1 MTGTGNSGMVG
12 VIQLQKEIFSE
23 GQISKAFPPVVHC
36 RVCLVISMSSSSLT
50 YHFNTIDPSF
60 FLDASSSHIF
70 KAKHSPNFSPITLT
84 TSLQS
89 SLFILPHPPNYQ
101 TLNNSVFGLRTYTL
115 FTLAHLLISNTKLR
129 VPKFLYPKQASPL
142 DSRLHTSNCQFEITT
157 SISNRQNR
165 LNKSQIKLQIY
176 PLEPLPLFF
185 LFLYGNF
192 IFFSSC
198 LDQRSCSHFSLTH
211 LSYLIYQEILLVL
224 PTNYIQ
230 NLILLVP
237 SITLTLMQVNI
248 SSCLDYID
256 HLLTA
261 TLCSP
266 LSLLYPA
273 AKVIVTTLNSNL
285 DITSLLKNL
294 P

>member
-1 MTGTGNSGMVG
+1 M
-12 VIQLQKEIFSE
+12 EI
-23 GQISKAFPPVVHC
+23 
-36 RVCLVISMSSSSLT
+36 
-50 YHFNTIDPSF
+50 SF
-60 FLDASSSHIF
+60 
-70 KAKHSPNFSPITLT
+70 
-84 TSLQS
+84 
-89 SLFILPHPPNYQ
+89 
-101 TLNNSVFGLRTYTL
+101 
-115 FTLAHLLISNTKLR
+115 
-129 VPKFLYPKQASPL
+129 
-142 DSRLHTSNCQFEITT
+142 
-157 SISNRQNR
+157 
-165 LNKSQIKLQIY
+165 
-176 PLEPLPLFF
+176 
-185 LFLYGNF
+185 
-192 IFFSSC
+192 FFSSC
-198 LDQRSCSHFSLTH
+198 LDQRSCSHFSLSH